1 MEKNLAVFT
10 MEGCPYCVDFKKMLK
25 DKDIEFT
32 ELDINE
38 HQEEYEMFVEITK
51 NEYVPAFMIVDEDSK
66 NIEFFAPDRDY
77 EDLDQAIKI
86 ISDKLS

>member
-25 DKDIEFT
+25 DNNIEFT

-51 NEYVPAFMIVDEDSK
+51 NEYVPAFMIIEGGGESV
-66 NIEFFAPDRDY
+66 EFFAPERDY
-77 EDLDQAIKI
+77 EELDQALEI
-86 ISDKLS
+86 IRKKVQ

>member
-1 MEKNLAVFT
+1 
-10 MEGCPYCVDFKKMLK
+10 
-25 DKDIEFT
+25 
-32 ELDINE
+32 
-38 HQEEYEMFVEITK
+38 
-51 NEYVPAFMIVDEDSK
+51 MIVDEDSK

>member
-1 MEKNLAVFT
+1 MKNRIVLFT
-10 MEGCPYCVDFKKMLK
+10 MNGCSYCLEFKKMLK
-25 DKDIEFT
+25 KNKTKFT
-32 ELDINE
+32 ELDIDDNK
-38 HQEEYEMFVEITK
+38 EEYEMFVEITK

-77 EDLDQAIKI
+77 EDLEQAIKI

>member
-25 DKDIEFT
+25 DNNIEFT

-51 NEYVPAFMIVDEDSK
+51 NEYVPAFMIIEGGDESV
-66 NIEFFAPDRDY
+66 EFFAPDRDF
-77 EDLDQAIKI
+77 EDLKEAISLINKFI
-86 ISDKLS
+86 N